1 MEDLSV
7 EELQQQEAAGFEAGF
22 AEASGH
28 EMPPVESEPQP
39 EPQSAAP
46 EPEPEPEVEEI
57 IPEFG
62 LTPSAM
68 RQRLARIDEL
78 DALKAEMQQMVQHR
92 DRQYGTIGELKQRLQ
107 QMQDRPAQ
115 SSTRLTSASLK
126 RLSGEYPELAEL
138 LAQDLSEAIETGGTP
153 ATAAFDPQQIEEL
166 LAKRSSEFER
176 RAQDGTMKQV
186 QQLLLARDHPDWKDV
201 AASADF
207 TLWKSNLDPR
217 ERTMLDNTWDSGVIS
232 SAITAYKSWQG
243 KQQERTVSK
252 RNRLER
258 AIQPNGVYAT
268 NDTAGE
274 VDAFM
279 AGFNAVRGQRI

>member
-1 MEDLSV
+1 MEDLSS

-28 EMPPVESEPQP
+28 EPPPVEVEAQP
-39 EPQSAAP
+39 EPQSVASV
-46 EPEPEPEVEEI
+46 EPVVEVEEI

-62 LTPSAM
+62 LTPSAI
-68 RQRLARIDEL
+68 RQRLAKIDEM
-78 DALKAEMQQMVQHR
+78 DALKAEMQQLVQHR
-92 DRQYGTIGELKQRLQ
+92 DRQYGTIGDMKQRLQ
-107 QMQDRPAQ
+107 QMETRP
-115 SSTRLTSASLK
+115 SSTSRLNISSLK

-138 LAQDLSEAIETGGTP
+138 LAQDLNEAIETGSAP
-153 ATAAFDPQQIEEL
+153 AAAFDPQQIEEL
-166 LAKRSSEFER
+166 LAKRTAEVER
-176 RAQDGTMKQV
+176 RAQDGTLRQV

-207 TLWKSNLDPR
+207 SLWKSNLDPQ
-217 ERTMLDNTWDSGVIS
+217 ERTMLDNSWDSNMIS

-258 AIQPNGVYAT
+258 AIQPNGVSAT

-274 VDAFM
+274 VDAFL
-279 AGFNAVRGQRI
+279 AGFNAIRSQRI